1 MKKLL
6 ILCLGFLL
14 SLSVFGKNREFNPA
28 MWDEMVTNHILD
40 ELRDAGYT
48 VLPEIVIVAE
58 RTQDTIR
65 KDFRHPRGP
74 VALND
79 TLKKEFPGREFKG
92 RPEFQKP
99 QFRGEF
105 RGRSERPEFQGRE
118 FKGRPEFGL
127 RGNMKRGEMK
137 MRKMDC
143 PCIEKKLMAPVK
155 SPKA

>member
-79 TLKKEFPGREFKG
+79 TLKKEFPGRPEFQRPQFNRGEFKG
-92 RPEFQKP
+92 R
-99 QFRGEF
+99 
-105 RGRSERPEFQGRE
+105 SE
-118 FKGRPEFGL
+118 FKGREFGP